1 MDDGVQQMSRL
12 FALLLG
18 FGIAE
23 VLSDLAR
30 AWRIKAGAEAVRAKI
45 RIGPLIPLLGLLVIL
60 DQTSFVIT
68 SVELQAHVPFNYW
81 SLLSILAVIGGYY
94 VISTFIS
101 PDRPAEWPRF
111 DVYYVKVRKI
121 VVGGMIAI
129 NLATLAYEFLLLRTG
144 VQLGDVAGAGGSGMG
159 FSHPIGLA
167 LELAFFPILIGLFVT
182 RSRTLS
188 LWLLIAANALM
199 FIDAALPLTWAD
211 EAATSAQDV
220 HQVAWLFTLLLGM
233 SIAVLLGGLARSWRV
248 SASVTERR
256 RHIRIGTLVPL
267 LGLLLIFD
275 QTSFFMTTYAVN
287 AQLPFSYLSLLGVL
301 VVIGGYFAISTF
313 VFPSAP
319 EEWPDFNAY
328 YLKINRVVL
337 GGMILVNFAT
347 MIGTI
352 ALMIAGVD
360 IPDPVHQT
368 GLGAAIGLID
378 DLLFL
383 PVIMTLYFVKS
394 KRANY
399 VLLVAANA
407 LMVIDALSAVI

>member
-23 VLSDLAR
+23 VLGDLAR
-30 AWRIKAGAEAVRAKI
+30 AWRIKAGAEAVKAKI
-45 RIGPLIPLLGLLVIL
+45 RIGPLIPLLGLLVML

-68 SVELQAHVPFNYW
+68 SVELQSHVPFNYW

-129 NLATLAYEFLLLRTG
+129 NLATLAYEFLLLRAG
-144 VQLGDVAGAGGSGMG
+144 VQFGDVAGAGGSGMG
-159 FSHPIGLA
+159 FRHPIGLA

-182 RSRTLS
+182 SSRTLS

-220 HQVAWLFTLLLGM
+220 HQVVWLFTLLLGM

-248 SASVTERR
+248 SARVTERR

-301 VVIGGYFAISTF
+301 AVIGGYFAISTF

-328 YLKINRVVL
+328 YLKVNRVVL

-352 ALMIAGVD
+352 ALMIAGID

-383 PVIMTLYFVKS
+383 PVIVTLYFVKS

-399 VLLVAANA
+399 VLLVAANV